1 MNRQALQI
9 GLPSNATQAELIAA
23 ANDAPDSRDYVF
35 RHAILNK
42 LPDSFAEVIA
52 KQYTRIYKATGRRS
66 ANLFMLDIKDQLTTQ
81 IISLAASDDEIV
93 SYAKSR
99 ADEMLRLS
107 FYWDN
112 IADGL
117 QCLCDIAYFRHGIN
131 PPLKTKLGSESENVK
146 LRVPGKDDFVIAS
159 VYGVSGR
166 LFNERW
172 WRRALRN
179 VHIRSVEKKAIELGL
194 VRQGKEKYVSNVT
207 LRRKR
212 QQKQRNKRVLE
223 NCFATNENNQT
234 YTLQELSDKTV
245 SNPTIQRNEL
255 MTRLAGFDEIA
266 KEQGHEGVMLTITTP
281 SKMHASVTNNNKAF
295 NNPNYDGT
303 TPAQAQKYLTLIWSR
318 MRAQFN
324 RQGIK
329 PYGFRV
335 AEPHHDATPHWHV
348 LLYGNAIQLEALEQI
363 VRNYALEDSPNEP
376 GAQKH
381 RVTAVRIDRSKG
393 SGVSYLSKYI
403 SKSIDG
409 YGLDMDIDGGEPTKA
424 AEKVKAWATTWGIRQ
439 FQQIGGPPVSLW
451 RELRKASGE
460 GLGGVIK
467 TIWNA
472 ANEGLWGT
480 FVKLMGGTSASRKEL
495 PITLAKQWN
504 DEPNCYREPKGA
516 EVIGISH
523 GSVTIPTRLHQWV
536 ITNKFT
542 NPLANILKVNF

>member
-1 MNRQALQI
+1 MNRRALNFI
-9 GLPSNATQAELIAA
+9 TIENATIAEKIASV
-23 ANDAPDSRDYVF
+23 NDEPDTRDHVF
-35 RHAILNK
+35 RHLILNK
-42 LPDSFAEVIA
+42 FPNSFAEVIA
-52 KQYTRIYKATGRRS
+52 NQYSKIYRATGRRS
-66 ANLFMLDIKDQLTTQ
+66 ANLFMLDIKDRLKSQ

-93 SYAKSR
+93 IYAKRR
-99 ADEMLRLS
+99 ADEMMRLS
-107 FYWDN
+107 RYWKN
-112 IADGL
+112 LADSL
-117 QCLCDIAYFRHGIN
+117 QFLCDTVFFKYGIN
-131 PPLKTKLGSESENVK
+131 PPLKTKLGSDAENIILK
-146 LRVPGKDDFVIAS
+146 IPGKNECVEAS
-159 VYGVSGR
+159 THGVSGR

-172 WRRALRN
+172 WRRSLRN
-179 VHIRSVEKKAIELGL
+179 VHIRNVEKKAIELGL

-212 QQKQRNKRVLE
+212 QQKQRNRRILE
-223 NCFATNENNQT
+223 NSFATNENGQT
-234 YTLQELSDKTV
+234 YSLQELANTTV

-266 KEQGHEGVMLTITTP
+266 VEQGHEGVMLTITTP
-281 SKMHASVTNNNKAF
+281 SKMHASVTKDNQAF

-318 MRAQFN
+318 MRAEFN

-348 LLYGNAIQLEALEQI
+348 LLYVNPAQMDPLESI
-363 VRNYALEDSPNEP
+363 VRKYALENSPNEP

-381 RVTAVRIDRSKG
+381 RVTAVTIDRSKG

-409 YGLDMDIDGGEPTKA
+409 FGLDSDIDGGEPTKA

-451 RELRKASGE
+451 RELRKASEE
-460 GLGGVIK
+460 GLGGLIK
-467 TIWNA
+467 AFWDA
-472 ANEGLWGT
+472 ANAGLWGE
-480 FVKLMGGTSASRKEL
+480 FVKLLGGTSVKRKDL
-495 PITLAKQWN
+495 PISLAKLWN
-504 DEPNCYREPKGA
+504 DAPNCYLEPKGA
-516 EVIGISH
+516 EIIGIAY
-523 GSVTIPTRLHQWV
+523 GILTIPTRLHNWI

-542 NPLANILKVNF
+542 NQSTIVS